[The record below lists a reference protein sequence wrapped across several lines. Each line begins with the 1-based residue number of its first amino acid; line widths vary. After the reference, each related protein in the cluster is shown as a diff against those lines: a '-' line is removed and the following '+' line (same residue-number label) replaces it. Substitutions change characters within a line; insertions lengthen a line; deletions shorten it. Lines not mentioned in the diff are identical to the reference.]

1 MSRRSRR
8 QFKNNQKFL
17 KSHIPTVQSQVVQ
30 GPQRPG
36 APPAE
41 ATVITAADLGQ
52 KYLGQGLVGYSAYLQ
67 VITNATA
74 NDLILKHGY
83 NIFREMQAD
92 SEVNASITAF
102 VQAPNSQPSEV
113 NPQIMPGEEGYE
125 KAKQICDFVSW
136 NFRRLNIDAWKRDAL
151 RTAIVFGNSVSEID
165 WDIAQYGPY
174 QDKFIIRRLRRQEP
188 ENYGFIM
195 DRWGEVYGVAPIN
208 EAAGTFFPLGNL
220 IPLEDHHAKL
230 LQGAVPRYKLSIW
243 TWDQKGTDPRGTS
256 MLIPAYV
263 PWWGKQRAIEEWSCW
278 LGRYA
283 QPSIWATPGPN
294 AVPLCITNPNG
305 SQTITQPTELL
316 LQALLQFRS
325 GSALAL
331 PFGSVVN
338 LLTAEGTID
347 PFLKSIETFNTEI
360 TRAILGQHLATSEGS
375 VAGKAGAQLHAYILR
390 QLISY
395 GRQIMSARIQ
405 EDLIKPLVQA
415 NYGIVDD
422 KYYPVVNL
430 GDDDGF
436 PPTITEVAVLFQA
449 GYFSEDQLAYVDRKL
464 GFPVRQTLNR
474 VGAGNLPNS
483 EPSAADKPST
493 EDPSGR
499 SDNSTNTDK
508 VVGEEDSKEEDE
520 QPPSSKSSR

>member
-8 QFKNNQKFL
+8 QQKNNQRFL
-17 KSHIPTVQSQVVQ
+17 KSQLPTVQRNVVQ

-41 ATVITAADLGQ
+41 ATVITNADLGQ
-52 KYLGQGLVGYSAYLQ
+52 KYLGQGLVGYSAYLE

-74 NDLILKHGY
+74 NDLVLKHGY
-83 NIFREMQAD
+83 DIFRQMQAD

-113 NPQIMPGEEGYE
+113 NPQMFEGEEGYE
-125 KAKQICDFVSW
+125 TAREICDFVAW
-136 NFRRLNIDAWKRDAL
+136 NFRRLSIDEWKRDAL

-165 WDIAQYGPY
+165 WDNAHYGPY
-174 QDKFIIRRLRRQEP
+174 QDRFIIKRIRRQEP

-208 EAAGTFFPLGNL
+208 EAAGTMFPLGNL
-220 IPLEDHHAKL
+220 IPLEDKHAKL

-243 TWDQKGTDPRGTS
+243 TWDKKGTDPRGTS

-294 AVPLCITNPNG
+294 AVPLCTTNPNG
-305 SQTITQPTELL
+305 SQTIQQPTELL

-331 PFGSVVN
+331 PYGSEVN
-338 LLTAEGTID
+338 LLTAEGSID

-395 GRQIMSARIQ
+395 GRQIMATRIQ
-405 EDLIKPLVQA
+405 EDIIKPLVQA
-415 NYGIVDD
+415 NYGIVED
-422 KYYPVVNL
+422 KYYPVINL

-464 GFPVRQTLNR
+464 GFPVRKTMDR
-474 VGAGNLPNS
+474 VGAGNLPQADGS
-483 EPSAADKPST
+483 STTDKPST
-493 EDPSGR
+493 KDSSGG
-499 SDNSTNTDK
+499 TDDSPADDQS
-508 VVGEEDSKEEDE
+508 VGEEDSK
-520 QPPSSKSSR
+520 KKGK

>member
-8 QFKNNQKFL
+8 QLKNNQKFL
-17 KSHIPTVQSQVVQ
+17 KSHLPTVQSQVVQ

-41 ATVITAADLGQ
+41 ATVITTADLAQ
-52 KYLGQGLVGYSAYLQ
+52 KYLGQGLVGFSAYLE

-83 NIFREMQAD
+83 DIFRQMQAD

-102 VQAPNSQPSEV
+102 VQAPNSQPTEV
-113 NPQIMPGEEGYE
+113 NTQLLKGEEGYE
-125 KAKQICDFVSW
+125 FAKEVRDFVAW
-136 NFRRLNIDAWKRDAL
+136 NFKRIAIDDWKRDAL

-174 QDKFIIRRLRRQEP
+174 QDKFIIRRIRRQEP

-220 IPLEDHHAKL
+220 IPLEDKHAKL
-230 LQGAVPRYKLSIW
+230 LAGAVPRYKLSIW
-243 TWDQKGTDPRGTS
+243 TWDKKGTDPRGTS

-294 AVPLCITNPNG
+294 AVPLCVTHANG

-331 PFGSVVN
+331 PFGSKVE
-338 LLTAEGTID
+338 LLTAEGSVE
-347 PFLKSIETFNTEI
+347 PFLKSIDTFNTEI
-360 TRAILGQHLATSEGS
+360 TRAILGQHLATSEGG
-375 VAGKAGAQLHAYILR
+375 VAGKAGAELHAYILR

-395 GRQIMSARIQ
+395 GRQIMTARIQ
-405 EDLIKPLVQA
+405 EDIIKPLVQA

-449 GYFSEDQLAYVDRKL
+449 GYFSEDQLPYVDRRL
-464 GFPVRQTLNR
+464 GFPVRQTMDR
-474 VGAGNLPNS
+474 VGAGNLPQS
-483 EPSAADKPST
+483 EPSASNNPS
-493 EDPSGR
+493 EKDPSRGT
-499 SDNSTNTDK
+499 DDSTSANK
-508 VVGEEDSKEEDE
+508 GVGQEDSKEKKQ
-520 QPPSSKSSR
+520 QPPTPKSTG

>member
-8 QFKNNQKFL
+8 QAKNNQRYL
-17 KSHIPTVQSQVVQ
+17 KSQLPTVQSNVVQ
-30 GPQRPG
+30 GPQRPF

-41 ATVITAADLGQ
+41 ATVITAADLSQ
-52 KYLGQGLVGYSAYLQ
+52 KYLGAGLVGYAAYLE

-83 NIFREMQAD
+83 DIFRQMQAD

-113 NPQIMPGEEGYE
+113 NPQLFKGEEGYE
-125 KAKQICDFVSW
+125 LAKEISDFVAW
-136 NFRRLNIDAWKRDAL
+136 NFRRINVDEWKRDAL

-165 WDIAQYGPY
+165 WDTAQYGPY
-174 QDKFIIRRLRRQEP
+174 QDKFIIKRLRRQEP

-208 EAAGTFFPLGNL
+208 NAAGTFFPLGNL
-220 IPLEDHHAKL
+220 IPLEDRHATIL
-230 LQGAVPRYKLSIW
+230 AGAVPRYKLSIW
-243 TWDQKGTDPRGTS
+243 TWDKKGTDPRGTS

-294 AVPLCITNPNG
+294 AVPLCVTNANG

-338 LLTAEGTID
+338 LLKAEGSIE

-474 VGAGNLPNS
+474 VGAGNLPQTDA
-483 EPSAADKPST
+483 PDTTKPS
-493 EDPSGR
+493 EKDSSGGADD
-499 SDNSTNTDK
+499 SADTDK
-508 VVGEEDSKEEDE
+508 VVGKEDSKEKE
-520 QPPSSKSSR
+520 